1 MNLYDSYSFEKYIEQ
16 VATALERIADNLDIL
31 VGKKPLLVNDG
42 EPIPHELLTK
52 HMNIPVEE
60 PIDIEKLLT
69 EKEVHWEDSP
79 IDFSRIVTSRIP
91 LTNREQETIVR
102 MWRASGYTK
111 DITFSY
117 GLL

>member
-1 MNLYDSYSFEKYIEQ
+1 MSAYDSILLER
-16 VATALERIADNLDIL
+16 VATALERVADNLDIL

-42 EPIPHELLTK
+42 EPMPPELLTK

-60 PIDIEKLLT
+60 PINIEKLLD

-79 IDFSRIVTSRIP
+79 IDLSRIVTSRIP
-91 LTNREQETIVR
+91 LTPKEREVLVR
-102 MWRASGYTK
+102 MWRDSGYGRV
-111 DITFSY
+111 ITFKHD